1 MGLHFSYPFFC
12 FYAIVICEKKLPYHF
27 EQGLLFGAA
36 ERHHFLK
43 RAYRY
48 LQLWLAMLCSYLAG
62 SHRESNQ
69 MLLASAYASCLPSC
83 VHMQLFS
90 HLPRIAS
97 PPSRGLLLH
106 LHIPF
111 RPGQPCKA
119 VAAIGAVLAPS
130 ERQQFSLF
138 FRTAYYFFGRRAK
151 KWTQF
156 GCHIPA
162 PKWGRFLAL
171 FHLLVLN
178 NESRSHFG
186 SGIWPQNGSAFLSQ
200 RCKKM
205 QPRVP
210 RNDHHC

>member
-1 MGLHFSYPFFC
+1 MIMNARFRSTYCIESFQMFNPCVVFLLNAPTSSEKPNMQNGSC
-12 FYAIVICEKKLPYHF
+12 FRAV
-27 EQGLLFGAA
+27 
-36 ERHHFLK
+36 RRRHFLK
-43 RAYRY
+43 RPYRY
-48 LQLWLAMLCSYLAG
+48 LQLWLAMLCSYVAG

-130 ERQQFSLF
+130 GRQQFSLF
-138 FRTAYYFFGRRAK
+138 FRTAYYFFEKRTK

-156 GCHIPA
+156 GCQIPA
-162 PKWGRFLAL
+162 PKWVQFPDP
-171 FHLLVLN
+171 
-178 NESRSHFG
+178 EY
-186 SGIWPQNGSAFLSQ
+186 
-200 RCKKM
+200 KM
-205 QPRVP
+205 
-210 RNDHHC
+210 H